1 MLEMSGVGIAP
12 DRAGHGPCSSTDI
25 NIWRKTM
32 KKIHLAAV
40 CAALLAAF
48 SVNAVSAAELARKDK
63 QFIEKAAE
71 SGYLEIEASR
81 MAATK
86 ASHADIKSFAQ
97 MMVTDHTAVDTE
109 LKSLASSKSVA
120 VPTQPTRSVKSKL
133 DSLAKR
139 TDGADFDKKYADEI
153 AVDAHKDAVKLF
165 ESTAKDAKDPDIK
178 AFAAK
183 TLPSLKAHLEKGEA
197 IKTALKDAGKA
208 PARSSSTM
216 PMGAPATR

>member
-1 MLEMSGVGIAP
+1 
-12 DRAGHGPCSSTDI
+12 
-25 NIWRKTM
+25 M

-86 ASHADIKSFAQ
+86 ASHADIKSFAS

-109 LKSLASSKSVA
+109 LKSLASSKSVTIPA
-120 VPTQPTRSVKSKL
+120 QPTRGVKSKL

-139 TDGADFDKKYADEI
+139 TDGADFDKKYADDI

-183 TLPSLKAHLEKGEA
+183 TLPSLKAHLEKGQA
-197 IKTALKDAGKA
+197 IKTALKDAGKT

>member
-1 MLEMSGVGIAP
+1 
-12 DRAGHGPCSSTDI
+12 
-25 NIWRKTM
+25 M

-40 CAALLAAF
+40 CAALIAAF
-48 SVNAVSAAELARKDK
+48 SANSVSAADLARKDK

-81 MAATK
+81 LAEQK
-86 ASHADIKSFAQ
+86 GSHADVKSFAQ

-109 LKSLASSKSVA
+109 LKSLASSKA
-120 VPTQPTRSVKSKL
+120 VTVPAQPTRSIKSKL
-133 DSLAKR
+133 DGLGKLN
-139 TDGADFDKKYADEI
+139 GNDFDKRYADNI

>member
-1 MLEMSGVGIAP
+1 
-12 DRAGHGPCSSTDI
+12 
-25 NIWRKTM
+25 M

-48 SVNAVSAAELARKDK
+48 SVNSVSAADLARKDK

-81 MAATK
+81 LAETR
-86 ASHADIKSFAQ
+86 ASHADVKSFAQ

-109 LKSLASSKSVA
+109 LKSLASSKSVT

-133 DSLAKR
+133 DGLGKR
-139 TDGADFDKKYADEI
+139 TGADFDKAYADNI
-153 AVDAHKDAVKLF
+153 GVDAHKDAVKLF
-165 ESTAKDAKDPDIK
+165 ENTAKDAKDPDIK

-183 TLPSLKAHLEKGEA
+183 TLPSLKAHLEKGQA
-197 IKTALKDAGKA
+197 LKTALKDSGKA
-208 PARSSSTM
+208 SARTSSTM

>member
-1 MLEMSGVGIAP
+1 
-12 DRAGHGPCSSTDI
+12 
-25 NIWRKTM
+25 M

-40 CAALLAAF
+40 CAALIAAF
-48 SVNAVSAAELARKDK
+48 GANAASAADLARKDK

-81 MAATK
+81 LAEQKAT
-86 ASHADIKSFAQ
+86 HADVKSFAQ

-109 LKSLASSKSVA
+109 LKSLASSKAVT

-133 DSLAKR
+133 DGLGKLN
-139 TDGADFDKKYADEI
+139 GNDFDKRYADNI

-183 TLPSLKAHLEKGEA
+183 TLPSLKAHLEKGNA
-197 IKTALKDAGKA
+197 LKTALKDSGKSPMRSSTTAPMTA
-208 PARSSSTM
+208 PAAR
-216 PMGAPATR
+216 